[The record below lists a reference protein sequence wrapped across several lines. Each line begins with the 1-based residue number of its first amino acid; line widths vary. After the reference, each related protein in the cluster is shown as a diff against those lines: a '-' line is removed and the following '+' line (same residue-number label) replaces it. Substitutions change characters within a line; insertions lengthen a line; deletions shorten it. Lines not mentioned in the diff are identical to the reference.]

1 MNTVIKHSK
10 PSRRKWRKLWWIF
23 VLIAAAAL
31 AAAVVFFAWS
41 KGAFLPKWIVWEE
54 KTLNLKH
61 TQNAAAGNTDHAR
74 GSGDGSADIS
84 DGSRSAEPEAIV
96 LKNRRLEV
104 QKDGAAAWESPG
116 DILVQDFLWCDI
128 NHDRKNELL
137 LLCWRIGRYGNARPF
152 WVEKDEKKWSQ
163 HIYIYEWRDGEI
175 HPLWMASDIG
185 MDAAAFDF
193 DETKRL
199 HITEVSGRETYWD
212 WLSWGLTMIGE
223 E

>member
-10 PSRRKWRKLWWIF
+10 PSRRKLRKLWWIF

-54 KTLNLKH
+54 KTLNLKSSES
-61 TQNAAAGNTDHAR
+61 R
-74 GSGDGSADIS
+74 G
-84 DGSRSAEPEAIV
+84 AEPEAIV

-128 NHDRKNELL
+128 NHDQKNELL

-212 WLSWGLTMIGE
+212 WQSWGLTMIGE

>member
-10 PSRRKWRKLWWIF
+10 PSHRKLRKLWWIF
-23 VLIAAAAL
+23 VLTAAAAL
-31 AAAVVFFAWS
+31 AAAAVFFAWS
-41 KGAFLPKWIVWEE
+41 KGAFLPNWIVWEE
-54 KTLNLKH
+54 KTLNLKSSES
-61 TQNAAAGNTDHAR
+61 R
-74 GSGDGSADIS
+74 G
-84 DGSRSAEPEAIV
+84 AEPEAIV

-104 QKDGAAAWESPG
+104 QKYGSAVWESPN

-128 NHDRKNELL
+128 NHDRKNEFI

-193 DETKRL
+193 NETERL

>member
-31 AAAVVFFAWS
+31 AAAAVFFAWS

-54 KTLNLKH
+54 KTLNLK
-61 TQNAAAGNTDHAR
+61 
-74 GSGDGSADIS
+74 SSE
-84 DGSRSAEPEAIV
+84 SRSAEPEAIV

-152 WVEKDEKKWSQ
+152 WVERDEKKWSQ

-212 WLSWGLTMIGE
+212 WQSWGLTMIGE